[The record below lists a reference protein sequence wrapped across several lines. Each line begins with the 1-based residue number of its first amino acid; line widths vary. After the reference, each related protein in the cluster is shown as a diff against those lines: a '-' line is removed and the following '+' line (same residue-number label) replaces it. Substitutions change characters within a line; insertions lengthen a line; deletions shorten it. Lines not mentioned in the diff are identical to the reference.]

1 MNKELRLDGI
11 YPLSAISDEQL
22 SEFDCGKLSL
32 NTWFEQKSRSNE
44 ASGGS
49 RTYVLLTLDGKVAG
63 FYCISNYCLAHEGA
77 RAAIRRNMPD
87 PIPAVLLGRLA
98 ISKKFQGLGLGR
110 ALLRH
115 AIENALKVAEITG
128 AALFITEPIDEDAYA
143 FYQHSGFSPIG
154 KDLPFLAIKLHQL
167 QNMSH
172 RS

>member
-98 ISKKFQGLGLGR
+98 ISKKKSGAWIGSR
-110 ALLRH
+110 
-115 AIENALKVAEITG
+115 ITSSCYRKCTQSCG
-128 AALFITEPIDEDAYA
+128 NNRGGT
-143 FYQHSGFSPIG
+143 FYYGT
-154 KDLPFLAIKLHQL
+154 D
-167 QNMSH
+167 
-172 RS
+172 